1 MKNDQ
6 EIMRCIRT
14 AIDDCTHGIDKAPSL
29 QYRIAYKAK
38 GEEPMA
44 KKLSTTMI
52 LVIVLIIVSMTAAL
66 AAGLGLFGQLAQDE
80 KNADSRLPI
89 LEQEA
94 DTVSTSLTT
103 EDGIVIE
110 IGQAYYEGNRVF
122 ISYRVTGNLY
132 AVELYEGVPEDSYQW
147 TTVIENCICAETW
160 VNDVPELQRLIAWLD
175 GKGQRWGT
183 SYEAALH
190 DGLSLED
197 GTYLDIIG
205 GDQVIQEDGS
215 VIGWKECE
223 IPKDRIDDT
232 LTFKAVLF
240 RGKYVEFQD
249 GSTFKMFYERGENTD
264 IFFTLNHND
273 RCTFLKG
280 AASTGTYQAQAEFSS
295 GRIDTRGTVHLVCPA
310 EWVKIEQTWENEQ
323 HLDVISDWK
332 LYQNGIPVEGYGTEG
347 IRVSDEQTLVF
358 TLMFNRVDKL
368 DHLTLV
374 PVFSQTGDHLEEA
387 ISIEQIIK

>member
-1 MKNDQ
+1 MRSDR
-6 EIMRCIRT
+6 EIMGLIRA
-14 AIDDCTHGIDKAPSL
+14 AIDDCTSGIEEAPSL
-29 QYRIAYKAK
+29 QFRIARKAK
-38 GEEPMA
+38 GEEPMVR
-44 KKLSTTMI
+44 KISTTMI

-66 AAGLGLFGQLAQDE
+66 AAGLGLFGQLVQDE
-80 KNADSRLPI
+80 KNADGRLSI

-94 DTVSTSLTT
+94 DAVSTSLTT

-122 ISYRVTGNLY
+122 MSYRLTGNLFS
-132 AVELYEGVPEDSYQW
+132 VDLHEGAPEESYQW
-147 TTVIENCICAETW
+147 TTVIENCIGAESW
-160 VNDVPELQRLIAWLD
+160 VNDVPELQLLNAWLD

-183 SYEAALH
+183 AYEASLH

-215 VIGWKECE
+215 VIGWKECQ
-223 IPKDRIDDT
+223 IPKERITDT

-240 RGKYVEFQD
+240 RGKNVEFQD
-249 GSTFKMFYERGENTD
+249 GTTFRMFYERGENTD
-264 IFFTLNHND
+264 IFFTLKHND

-280 AASTGTYQAQAEFSS
+280 ASSTEIYQAQAELAS
-295 GRIDTRGTVHLVCPA
+295 GRIDTRGTVHLICPA
-310 EWVKIEQTWENEQ
+310 EWIKIEQTWENEQ

-332 LYQNGIPVEGYGTEG
+332 LYQNGTPVEGYGTEG
-347 IRVSDEQTLVF
+347 IRVADEQTLVF
-358 TLMFNRVDKL
+358 TLMFNRAEKL

-374 PVFSQTGDHLEEA
+374 PVYSQTGEHLDEA
-387 ISIEQIIK
+387 ISIEQIL